1 MLRLLARG
9 REARPAWR
17 ELIASSPQAVVSQTP
32 GWMDCITGLGR
43 HRDTTRLYEAADG
56 RHLVL
61 PLAALRAT
69 PRALAVEAS
78 MPFGWGT
85 GGLLASGGRVFPADV
100 AGVLA
105 DLRASGALRVD
116 VRPGPVADPTW
127 RAGVPANARRTA
139 HLTQTVDLEGDFPEV
154 WDHRFSKRVRR
165 NSRKAEKLG
174 LSVEYDDTGRLVPI
188 FDALYRASVDR
199 WAQQQN
205 EPPRLAQ
212 WRARRRDPPAK
223 FASVAG
229 RLGPDCR
236 VWVARRDGEPVAAI
250 IVLSHGE
257 NATYWRGAMDDD
269 LARGTGANELL
280 HHRAIQDACAAGRRR
295 YHMGDS
301 APESSLAHFKHG
313 FGAADQAHTAYRLE
327 RLPLTAAE
335 HAARRAVKRAISFRD

>member
-1 MLRLLARG
+1 MLRLLGRG
-9 REARPAWR
+9 AAARPVWG
-17 ELIASSPQAVVSQTP
+17 ELIASSPHALVSQTP
-32 GWMDCITGLGR
+32 AWMDCVTGLGR
-43 HRDTTRLYEAADG
+43 HRDSTRLYETADG

-61 PLAALRAT
+61 PLATLRAT
-69 PRALAVEAS
+69 PRAVAVEAS

-127 RAGVPANARRTA
+127 RAGVPADARRTPR
-139 HLTQTVDLEGDFPEV
+139 LTQTVELDGGFQEV

-174 LSVEYDDTGRLVPI
+174 LSVEHDDTGRLVPV

-199 WAQQQN
+199 WAQRQN

-223 FASVAG
+223 FASVAD
-229 RLGPDCR
+229 RFGPGCR

-280 HHRAIQDACAAGRRR
+280 HHLAIEHACAAGRRH

-301 APESSLAHFKHG
+301 APGSSLADFKHG
-313 FGAADQAHTAYRLE
+313 FGAEDHPHTAYRLE

-335 HAARRAVKRAISFRD
+335 HAARNAVKRAISFRD